1 VEAKYGLSPTAAS
14 DRTAAKRP
22 TYAETQK
29 TARRGQAE
37 PVRDALRRQ
46 VRTAAAGATTIPEF
60 LERLRRD
67 GVLVHERHSE
77 RNPGE
82 ITGYAVASSDSLDVT
97 GKPVYYGGGRLAADL
112 TLPKLRARWEVAPA
126 GERANTSAESPADAA
141 TGQASARGATTTEDR
156 SALTPAE
163 RVRIWEQA
171 TAAAA
176 RATAA
181 IQAGAEVDPRAA
193 GDAAWAASDFLAA
206 AGRVV
211 EGRRGG
217 PLSTAAVDY
226 DRAARELWGRVPPP
240 SPAGQGLRAAAV
252 AMTAARFVG
261 RSEHQQLF
269 ALLAQLGA
277 LADAVTRLRENQQRA
292 AQAAAA
298 RSAAE
303 QLHRLAPVQRPPTDG
318 GRKPAATLAQA
329 RDTAARLV
337 AEDSRRGGPTP
348 PPPGVHRGRRR

>member
-1 VEAKYGLSPTAAS
+1 MIRILAS
-14 DRTAAKRP
+14 A
-22 TYAETQK
+22 
-29 TARRGQAE
+29 
-37 PVRDALRRQ
+37 
-46 VRTAAAGATTIPEF
+46 
-60 LERLRRD
+60 
-67 GVLVHERHSE
+67 
-77 RNPGE
+77 
-82 ITGYAVASSDSLDVT
+82 DSLDAA

-112 TLPKLRARWEVAPA
+112 TLPKLRARWEVAPPA
-126 GERANTSAESPADAA
+126 EAAVGTSTESPAAGAA
-141 TGQASARGATTTEDR
+141 TGQASARGATTAEDR

-181 IQAGAEVDPRAA
+181 IRADADTDPRTA

-240 SPAGQGLRAAAV
+240 SQAGQGLRAAAV

-261 RSEHQQLF
+261 RGEHQQLF
-269 ALLAQLGA
+269 ALLAQPGA
-277 LADAVTRLRENQQRA
+277 LADAVTRLR
-292 AQAAAA
+292 
-298 RSAAE
+298 
-303 QLHRLAPVQRPPTDG
+303 
-318 GRKPAATLAQA
+318 
-329 RDTAARLV
+329 
-337 AEDSRRGGPTP
+337 
-348 PPPGVHRGRRR
+348 

>member
-1 VEAKYGLSPTAAS
+1 MIRILAS
-14 DRTAAKRP
+14 A
-22 TYAETQK
+22 
-29 TARRGQAE
+29 
-37 PVRDALRRQ
+37 
-46 VRTAAAGATTIPEF
+46 
-60 LERLRRD
+60 
-67 GVLVHERHSE
+67 
-77 RNPGE
+77 
-82 ITGYAVASSDSLDVT
+82 DSLDAA

-126 GERANTSAESPADAA
+126 GEPADTSAESPAADAA
-141 TGQASARGATTTEDR
+141 TGQPRVRSAATAEDR

-181 IQAGAEVDPRAA
+181 IQAGAEVDPRTA

-217 PLSTAAVDY
+217 PLTTAAVDY

-240 SPAGQGLRAAAV
+240 SQAGQGLRAAAV

-261 RSEHQQLF
+261 RGEHQQLF

-277 LADAVTRLRENQQRA
+277 LADAVTRLRENQHRA

-298 RSAAE
+298 RSVPPSSCTDSPQCSAPPQTAAE
-303 QLHRLAPVQRPPTDG
+303 RISWGMLRYQFGSDRADDPQ
-318 GRKPAATLAQA
+318 GRWRFGTTLRAT
-329 RDTAARLV
+329 
-337 AEDSRRGGPTP
+337 
-348 PPPGVHRGRRR
+348 